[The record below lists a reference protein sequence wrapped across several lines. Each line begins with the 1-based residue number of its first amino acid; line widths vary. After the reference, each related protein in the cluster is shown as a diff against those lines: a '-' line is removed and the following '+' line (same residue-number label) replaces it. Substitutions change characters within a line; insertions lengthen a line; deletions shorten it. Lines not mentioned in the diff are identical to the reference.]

1 MEAYLEARMERTA
14 LAHLRKS
21 MDGYSTKM
29 ITQCFIGWKDAWLER
44 KKKEWD
50 LQLASNMELSAI
62 NHLKSKLAAAAGKG
76 LAACFTEWKTI
87 TLEACMTAKMNAS
100 LHQGAIMLL
109 QRTFKQI
116 EGNTFTATFKQWVV
130 WVQEEKQMRL
140 EDNILRKMDL
150 QAMQFLKAKIT
161 EKRTKVQ

>member
-1 MEAYLEARMERTA
+1 
-14 LAHLRKS
+14 

-100 LHQGAIMLL
+100 FLEILSCK
-109 QRTFKQI
+109 TFI
-116 EGNTFTATFKQWVV
+116 FTPFLVNTS
-130 WVQEEKQMRL
+130 
-140 EDNILRKMDL
+140 
-150 QAMQFLKAKIT
+150 
-161 EKRTKVQ
+161 